1 MSFQLLGRPAG
12 EGKKGRFKRRREER
26 MSSLKRCIC
35 EISESCIEN
44 ETPPTVA
51 EFSPNPALLFHG
63 NVLLDSS
70 HASTCYIVF
79 LPPFGLHVYPSCLP
93 GLFKAYLPMPAPP
106 LQSSTAINQQQGWR
120 GQTEEPLRLRSDCF
134 SLSSARRLLLLQMDD
149 GSG

>member
-1 MSFQLLGRPAG
+1 MSFQLLGRPAR

-26 MSSLKRCIC
+26 MSSLKRCVC

-51 EFSPNPALLFHG
+51 EFSPNPAPLFRG

-79 LPPFGLHVYPSCLP
+79 SPPFGLHVYPSRLP
-93 GLFKAYLPMPAPP
+93 GHFKAYLPMPAPSP
-106 LQSSTAINQQQGWR
+106 PVLHCYQPAAGLER
-120 GQTEEPLRLRSDCF
+120 PD
-134 SLSSARRLLLLQMDD
+134 RRATQAAQ
-149 GSG
+149 